1 MNQTISGSVA
11 LVTGGSRGIG
21 RSISLAV
28 ASRGIK
34 VAVNYV
40 SDQSAA
46 GDVVNELRSKGG
58 DGSAFQA
65 DVASESDVTQM
76 VKAVESELGPIDLLV
91 TNAGIGAPTSHDDF
105 DMETFRKIMRVNVE
119 GTVLPVMA
127 VKDGMLSR
135 GRGSIV
141 CISSIAGL
149 RSRPRMIAY
158 STSKEAVIGF
168 VRNMAGALGPDV
180 RVNGIAPG
188 LSKTDMTES
197 MDAKVLADMEEE
209 AFVKRLGVPED
220 ISGAALFLLS
230 DDAGFISG
238 QTFVVDGGRVT
249 LP

>member
-21 RSISLAV
+21 RSISLAL

-46 GDVVNELRSKGG
+46 EEVLNELRSNGG
-58 DGSAFQA
+58 DGGIFRA
-65 DVASESDVTQM
+65 DVADESDVTEM
-76 VKAVESELGPIDLLV
+76 VGRIESELGPIDLLV
-91 TNAGIGAPTSHDDF
+91 TNAGIGAPTTHDNF
-105 DMETFRKIMRVNVE
+105 DMQTFRKIMRVNVE

-158 STSKEAVIGF
+158 STSKAAVIGF
-168 VRNMAGALGPDV
+168 VRNMAGALGPDI

-188 LSKTDMTES
+188 LIKTDMTES
-197 MDAKVLADMEEE
+197 MDPKVLADMEEE

-230 DDAGFISG
+230 DAAGFISG

>member
-21 RSISLAV
+21 RSISLAL

-46 GDVVNELRSKGG
+46 RDVVNELRSKGG

-65 DVASESDVTQM
+65 DVANESDVTQM
-76 VKAVESELGPIDLLV
+76 VKVVESELGPIDLLV
-91 TNAGIGAPTSHDDF
+91 TNAGIGAPTTHDDF
-105 DMETFRKIMRVNVE
+105 DMDTFRKIMRVNVE

-158 STSKEAVIGF
+158 STSKAAVIGF

-188 LSKTDMTES
+188 LIKTDMTES
-197 MDAKVLADMEEE
+197 MDAKVLADMESE

>member
-1 MNQTISGSVA
+1 MYQTISGAVA

-21 RSISLAV
+21 RSISLAL

-34 VAVNYV
+34 VAVNFV
-40 SDQSAA
+40 SDKSSAE
-46 GDVVNELRSKGG
+46 DVVSEIRSRGG
-58 DGSAFQA
+58 DGGIFRA
-65 DVASESDVTQM
+65 DVANESDVSEM
-76 VKAVESELGPIDLLV
+76 VSRIESELGPIDLLI
-91 TNAGIGAPTSHDDF
+91 TNAGIGAPTTHDDF
-105 DMETFRKIMRVNVE
+105 DMPTFRKIMRVNVE
-119 GTVLPVMA
+119 GTIIPVMA

-158 STSKEAVIGF
+158 STSKAAVIGF
-168 VRNMAGALGPDV
+168 VRNMAGALGPAV

-188 LSKTDMTES
+188 LIKTDMTES
-197 MDAKVLADMEEE
+197 MDPKVLADMEEE

>member
-1 MNQTISGSVA
+1 
-11 LVTGGSRGIG
+11 
-21 RSISLAV
+21 
-28 ASRGIK
+28 
-34 VAVNYV
+34 
-40 SDQSAA
+40 
-46 GDVVNELRSKGG
+46 
-58 DGSAFQA
+58 
-65 DVASESDVTQM
+65 
-76 VKAVESELGPIDLLV
+76 
-91 TNAGIGAPTSHDDF
+91 
-105 DMETFRKIMRVNVE
+105 MRVNVE
-119 GTVLPVMA
+119 GTIIPVMA

-158 STSKEAVIGF
+158 STSKAAVIGF
-168 VRNMAGALGPDV
+168 VRNMAGALGPAV

-188 LSKTDMTES
+188 LIKTDMTES
-197 MDAKVLADMEEE
+197 MDPKVLADMEEE

>member
-21 RSISLAV
+21 RSISLGL
-28 ASRGIK
+28 ASRGVK

-46 GDVVNELRSKGG
+46 RDVVNELRSKGG

-65 DVASESDVTQM
+65 DVANQSDVTQM
-76 VKAVESELGPIDLLV
+76 VKVVESELGPIDLLV
-91 TNAGIGAPTSHDDF
+91 TNAGIGAPTTHDDF

-158 STSKEAVIGF
+158 STSKAAVIGF

-188 LSKTDMTES
+188 LIKTDMTES
-197 MDAKVLADMEEE
+197 MDPKVLADMEEE

>member
-21 RSISLAV
+21 RSISLGL
-28 ASRGIK
+28 ASRGVK

-46 GDVVNELRSKGG
+46 RDVVNELRSKGG

-65 DVASESDVTQM
+65 DVANESDVTQM
-76 VKAVESELGPIDLLV
+76 VKVVEAELGPIDLLV
-91 TNAGIGAPTSHDDF
+91 TNAGIGAPTTHDDF

-149 RSRPRMIAY
+149 RSRPGMIAY
-158 STSKEAVIGF
+158 STSKAAVIGF

-188 LSKTDMTES
+188 LIKTDMTES

>member
-11 LVTGGSRGIG
+11 LVPGGSRGIG
-21 RSISLAV
+21 RSISLAL

-158 STSKEAVIGF
+158 STSKAAVIGF

-188 LSKTDMTES
+188 LIKTDMTES

>member
-21 RSISLAV
+21 RSISLAL

-149 RSRPRMIAY
+149 RSRPGMIAY
-158 STSKEAVIGF
+158 STSKAAVIGF

-188 LSKTDMTES
+188 LIKTDMTES

-238 QTFVVDGGRVT
+238 QTFVVDGGRVP

>member
-21 RSISLAV
+21 RSISLAL

-46 GDVVNELRSKGG
+46 GEVLNELRSNGG
-58 DGSAFQA
+58 DGATFRA
-65 DVASESDVTQM
+65 DVADESDVTEM

-91 TNAGIGAPTSHDDF
+91 TNAGIGAPTAHDSF
-105 DMETFRKIMRVNVE
+105 DMQTFRKIMRVNVE

-158 STSKEAVIGF
+158 STSKAAVIGF

-188 LSKTDMTES
+188 LIKTDMTES
-197 MDAKVLADMEEE
+197 MDPKVLADMEEE

-220 ISGAALFLLS
+220 ISGAAVFLLS
-230 DDAGFISG
+230 DAAGFISG

>member
-1 MNQTISGSVA
+1 MNETISGSVA

-21 RSISLAV
+21 RSISLAL
-28 ASRGIK
+28 ASRGVK

-46 GDVVNELRSKGG
+46 EKVLSEIRAGGGEGDVFR
-58 DGSAFQA
+58 A
-65 DVASESDVTQM
+65 DVASESDVAKM
-76 VKAVESELGPIDLLV
+76 VSQVESELGPVDFLI
-91 TNAGIGAPTSHDDF
+91 TSAGIGEPTPHVDF

-127 VKDGMLSR
+127 VKDGMISR

-149 RSRPRMIAY
+149 RSRPGMIAY
-158 STSKEAVIGF
+158 STSKAAVIGF

-188 LSKTDMTES
+188 LIKTDMTLS
-197 MDAKVLADMEEE
+197 MDAKILAQMEDE

>member
-21 RSISLAV
+21 RSISLAL

-40 SDQSAA
+40 SGQSAA

-158 STSKEAVIGF
+158 STSKAAVIGF

-188 LSKTDMTES
+188 LIKTDMTES

>member
-21 RSISLAV
+21 RSISLGL
-28 ASRGIK
+28 ASRGVK

-46 GDVVNELRSKGG
+46 RDVVNELRSKGG

-65 DVASESDVTQM
+65 DVANESDVTQM
-76 VKAVESELGPIDLLV
+76 VKVVESELGPIDLLV
-91 TNAGIGAPTSHDDF
+91 TNAGIGAPTTHDDF

-149 RSRPRMIAY
+149 RSRPGMIAY
-158 STSKEAVIGF
+158 STSKAAVIGF

-188 LSKTDMTES
+188 LIKTDMTES

-230 DDAGFISG
+230 EDAGFISG

>member
-21 RSISLAV
+21 RSISLAL

-58 DGSAFQA
+58 DGSVFQA

-158 STSKEAVIGF
+158 STSKAAVIGF

-188 LSKTDMTES
+188 LIKTDMTES
-197 MDAKVLADMEEE
+197 MDPKVLADMEEE

-220 ISGAALFLLS
+220 ISGAAVFLLS
-230 DDAGFISG
+230 DAAGFISG

>member
-21 RSISLAV
+21 RSISLGL
-28 ASRGIK
+28 ASRGVK

-46 GDVVNELRSKGG
+46 RDVVNELRSKGG

-65 DVASESDVTQM
+65 DVANESDVTQM
-76 VKAVESELGPIDLLV
+76 VKVVESELGPIDLLV

-158 STSKEAVIGF
+158 STSKAAVIGF

-188 LSKTDMTES
+188 LIKTDMTES

>member
-1 MNQTISGSVA
+1 MTDEVLGQVA

-21 RSISLAV
+21 RSISLAL
-28 ASRGIK
+28 ASRGVK

-40 SDQSAA
+40 ADESAA
-46 GDVVNELRSKGG
+46 EQVLGEIRAAGG
-58 DGSAFQA
+58 EGGTFRA
-65 DVASESDVTQM
+65 DVANEVDVQKMLGRIESG
-76 VKAVESELGPIDLLV
+76 LGPVDLLV
-91 TNAGIGAPTSHDDF
+91 TSAGIAEVTPHTELDIDR
-105 DMETFRKIMRVNVE
+105 FREVMRVNVE
-119 GTVLPVMA
+119 GTFLPVMA
-127 VKDGMLSR
+127 VKDSMLSR

-149 RSRPRMIAY
+149 LSRPGMIAY
-158 STSKEAVIGF
+158 STSKAAVIGF
-168 VRNMAGALGPDV
+168 VRSMAGALGPNV

-188 LSKTDMTES
+188 LIRTDMS
-197 MDAKVLADMEEE
+197 NAMDPDLLSRMEEE

-220 ISGAALFLLS
+220 ISAAVLFLLS

>member
-21 RSISLAV
+21 RSISLGL

-34 VAVNYV
+34 VAINYV

-46 GDVVNELRSKGG
+46 RDVVNELRSKGG

-76 VKAVESELGPIDLLV
+76 VKAVESELGPVDLLV

-158 STSKEAVIGF
+158 STSKAAVIGF

-188 LSKTDMTES
+188 LIKTDMTES

>member
-21 RSISLAV
+21 RSISLAL

-46 GDVVNELRSKGG
+46 EEVLNELRSNGG
-58 DGSAFQA
+58 DGATFRA
-65 DVASESDVTQM
+65 DVADESDVTEM
-76 VKAVESELGPIDLLV
+76 VGQIESELGPIDLLV
-91 TNAGIGAPTSHDDF
+91 TNAGIGAPTAHDNF
-105 DMETFRKIMRVNVE
+105 DMQAFRKIMRVNVE

-158 STSKEAVIGF
+158 STSKAAVIGF

-188 LSKTDMTES
+188 LIKTDMTES
-197 MDAKVLADMEEE
+197 MDPKVLVDMEEE

-220 ISGAALFLLS
+220 ISGAAVFLLS
-230 DDAGFISG
+230 DAAGFISG

>member
-21 RSISLAV
+21 RSISLAL

-127 VKDGMLSR
+127 VKDGTLSR

-158 STSKEAVIGF
+158 STSKAAVIGF

-188 LSKTDMTES
+188 LIKTDMTES

>member
-21 RSISLAV
+21 RSISLGL
-28 ASRGIK
+28 ASRGVK

-46 GDVVNELRSKGG
+46 RDVVNELRSKGG

-65 DVASESDVTQM
+65 DVANESDVTQM
-76 VKAVESELGPIDLLV
+76 VKVVESELGPIDLLV
-91 TNAGIGAPTSHDDF
+91 TNAGIGAPTTHDDF

-158 STSKEAVIGF
+158 STSKAAVIGF

-188 LSKTDMTES
+188 LIKTDMTES